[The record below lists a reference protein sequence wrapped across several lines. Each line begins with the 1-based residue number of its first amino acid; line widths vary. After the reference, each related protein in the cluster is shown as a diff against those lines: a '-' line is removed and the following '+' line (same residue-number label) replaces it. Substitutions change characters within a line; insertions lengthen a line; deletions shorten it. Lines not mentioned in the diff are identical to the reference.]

1 MSKNGNSYICRV
13 CGIEHD
19 SIPKAIACFD
29 GHEAKE
35 HALEEAVTLEL
46 NPADVEKPTYTDG
59 AAAPRWTTPAAPEL
73 LGRAAAH
80 MHDRASTYDE
90 TGGERSMGKAVTAFN
105 AITGRNLTESE
116 GWLLLQVLKD
126 VRLFTRSEYHADS
139 AEDCISYAA
148 LKAEAK
154 GAGR

>member
-1 MSKNGNSYICRV
+1 MTDTTP
-13 CGIEHD
+13 EQT
-19 SIPKAIACFD
+19 A
-29 GHEAKE
+29 E
-35 HALEEAVTLEL
+35 HALEEAVTLEG
-46 NPADVEKPTYTDG
+46 PAPG
-59 AAAPRWTTPAAPEL
+59 WTLPAAPEL

-80 MHDRASTYDE
+80 MHARSATYDAPD
-90 TGGERSMGKAVTAFN
+90 GERSMGKAVTAFN
-105 AITGRNLTESE
+105 AITGHALIESE

-139 AEDCISYAA
+139 AEDCIAYAA